1 MAEDFGT
8 INRARGLRVVA
19 EKYEKVLKGNNEE
32 LKKNLAKLLWT
43 VMAAV
48 RHEVRFQELS
58 NTRK

>member
-8 INRARGLRVVA
+8 INRARGLRLVA

-48 RHEVRFQELS
+48 RHEVRFQELA
-58 NTRK
+58 NIRK